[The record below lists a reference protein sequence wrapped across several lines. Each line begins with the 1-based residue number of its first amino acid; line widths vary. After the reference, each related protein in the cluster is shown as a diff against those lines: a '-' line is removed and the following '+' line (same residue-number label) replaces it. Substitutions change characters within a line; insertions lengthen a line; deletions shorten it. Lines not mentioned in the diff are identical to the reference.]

1 MSNYSPV
8 KTLIGKDK
16 PCFLGKKSGKTS
28 SFASPLLN
36 ESQLL
41 HAENRWQKKLV
52 QHSAVAAPMWWSAGN
67 TFFLILTSS

>member
-41 HAENRWQKKLV
+41 HAENRWQKKLA

-67 TFFLILTSS
+67 TLFLILTSS

>member
-28 SFASPLLN
+28 SSASPSLN

-41 HAENRWQKKLV
+41 HAENRWQKKLA

-67 TFFLILTSS
+67 SLFLILTSS